1 MIQRILPVF
10 LLLSFCAFAS
20 FGQEKAEVPAAK
32 PEKSNPYSFSFGT
45 GWALGVKAGTAGYG
59 AELSKKLS
67 RSFDLRL
74 GYAMLNTAQ
83 NLELDVDKRTLIV
96 DADLALGI
104 PSAKLD
110 WHPGAASFRFT
121 FGAGMPNNTIGLT
134 GKLKESLTYGE
145 IVVSPDELGVFAMD
159 IKWNKVAPYIG
170 IGFGRNV
177 PKKRVSFTID
187 MGAYHIG
194 SPKVTLNP
202 TGMISPTAD
211 QASVFEGNMVDYK
224 WHPVLNFQFNV
235 KIK

>member
-1 MIQRILPVF
+1 MMKKILPVLLF
-10 LLLSFCAFAS
+10 LACFSLTS
-20 FGQEKAEVPAAK
+20 FGQEKAAATTAK

-83 NLELDVDKRTLIV
+83 AVELDVDKRTLTV
-96 DADLALGI
+96 DADIALGI

-121 FGAGMPNNTIGLT
+121 FGAGMPNNTIGLK
-134 GKLKESLTYGE
+134 GKLKDSFTYGE
-145 IVVSPDELGVFAMD
+145 IQVTPDELGIFAMD
-159 IKWNKVAPYIG
+159 IKWNAIAPYVG

-177 PKKRVSFTID
+177 PKKRVSFTVD

-194 SPKVTLNP
+194 SPKVSLNP

-211 QASVFEGNMVDYK
+211 QASVFEGNLADYK
-224 WHPVLNFQFNV
+224 WLPVLNFQFNV
-235 KIK
+235 RIN

>member
-1 MIQRILPVF
+1 MIKRILSAF
-10 LLLSFCAFAS
+10 LLFNFISISSFA
-20 FGQEKAEVPAAK
+20 QEKAAGTAAK

-45 GWALGVKAGTAGYG
+45 GWALGLKAGTAGYG
-59 AELSKKLS
+59 GELSKKLS

-74 GYAMLNTAQ
+74 GYAMLATSQ
-83 NLELDVDKRTLIV
+83 VLDLDVDNRTLTV
-96 DADLALGI
+96 DADVALGI
-104 PSAKLD
+104 PSAKFD

-121 FGAGMPNNTIGLT
+121 FGAGLPNNTIGVK
-134 GKLKESLTYGE
+134 GKLKENFTYGDI
-145 IVVSPDELGVFAMD
+145 IVTPDELGVFDMN
-159 IKWNKVAPYIG
+159 IQWNSVAPYIG

-194 SPKVTLNP
+194 SPKVTLQP
-202 TGMISPTAD
+202 TGMLSPTSD

-235 KIK
+235 RIN

>member
-1 MIQRILPVF
+1 MKIKILSIF
-10 LLLSFCAFAS
+10 ALLGLFAFESFA
-20 FGQEKAEVPAAK
+20 QEKAEVPAAK

-59 AELSKKLS
+59 GELSKKLS

-74 GYAMLNTAQ
+74 GYAMLATAQ
-83 NLELDVDKRTLIV
+83 SLELDVDKRTLAV
-96 DADLALGI
+96 DADIALGI

-121 FGAGMPNNTIGLT
+121 FGAGMPNNNIGIT
-134 GKLKESLTYGE
+134 GQLKESFTYGE
-145 IVVSPDELGVFAMD
+145 IVVKPEELGVFNMD
-159 IKWNKVAPYIG
+159 IKWNAVAPYLG

-235 KIK
+235 KIN

>member
-1 MIQRILPVF
+1 MTKKILPIFF
-10 LLLSFCAFAS
+10 LLACFSLTS
-20 FGQEKAEVPAAK
+20 FGQEKAVSSAAK
-32 PEKSNPYSFSFGT
+32 PEKSNPYSFSLAT

-74 GYAMLNTAQ
+74 GYSMLNTAQ
-83 NLELDVDKRTLIV
+83 SLELDVDKRTLTV

-121 FGAGMPNNTIGLT
+121 FGAGMPNNTIGLK
-134 GKLKESLTYGE
+134 GRLKESLTYGE
-145 IVVSPDELGVFAMD
+145 IQVTPDELGVFVMD
-159 IKWNKVAPYIG
+159 IKWNSIAPYVG

-177 PKKRVSFTID
+177 PKKRVSFTVD

-194 SPKVTLNP
+194 SPKVSLNP
-202 TGMISPTAD
+202 TGMISPTSD
-211 QASVFEGNMVDYK
+211 QASVFEGNLAEYK
-224 WHPVLNFQFNV
+224 WLPFLNFQFNV
-235 KIK
+235 RIN